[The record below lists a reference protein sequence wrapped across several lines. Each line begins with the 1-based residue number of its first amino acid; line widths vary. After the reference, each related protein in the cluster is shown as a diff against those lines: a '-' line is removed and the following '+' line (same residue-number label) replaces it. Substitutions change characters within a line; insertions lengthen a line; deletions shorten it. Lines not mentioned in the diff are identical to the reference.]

1 MNDHKDTTFEAVQ
14 APQATPVEEASPQP
28 EAAPGD
34 AAPAPAWQA
43 LIQAAEEGAA
53 DLSDPVVQLVQE
65 YKEAVKARD
74 AWEDK
79 YLRAAADFANA
90 KRRAEMRADSQILA
104 ARERILAAILPVLDD
119 FERAFKAVPA
129 EAQQSPWVEGFAL
142 IQRKLRATLEREGV
156 TEIQAEGQPFD
167 PVLHQAVVSE
177 PAAGVEPGT
186 VIEVLQ
192 KGYTLEGRVLR
203 PSMVKVAQ

>member
-14 APQATPVEEASPQP
+14 APQAAPTEATSPQP
-28 EAAPGD
+28 EAAAGD
-34 AAPAPAWQA
+34 AAPAPAWQE
-43 LIQAAEEGAA
+43 LVRAAEEGAT

-129 EAQQSPWVEGFAL
+129 EVQQSPWVEGFAL

-167 PVLHQAVVSE
+167 PTLHQAVVSE
-177 PAAGVEPGT
+177 PVEGVEPGT
-186 VIEVLQ
+186 VVEVLQ

>member
-1 MNDHKDTTFEAVQ
+1 MDPN
-14 APQATPVEEASPQP
+14 
-28 EAAPGD
+28 
-34 AAPAPAWQA
+34 
-43 LIQAAEEGAA
+43 
-53 DLSDPVVQLVQE
+53 DPVVQLVQE

-90 KRRAEMRADSQILA
+90 KRRAELRADGQIQA

-156 TEIQAEGQPFD
+156 TEIPAEGQPFD
-167 PVLHQAVVSE
+167 PNLHQAVISE
-177 PAAGVEPGT
+177 PAEGVQPGT
-186 VIEVLQ
+186 VLEVLQ